1 MNKLFKR
8 LTGVLLAATRLLLGF
23 LAGALEL
30 LASSAQTTRDDD
42 ELNSSIRGGDLNF
55 RTGKF
60 DNGTDPAGWYGH
72 D

>member
-1 MNKLFKR
+1 MNRLFKR
-8 LTGVLLAATRLLLGF
+8 LTGILLTATRLLLGF

-30 LASSAQTTRDDD
+30 LASSAQTARDDN
-42 ELNSSIRGGDLNF
+42 ELNSSIQGGDLNF

-60 DNGTDPAGWYGH
+60 DDGTDPADWYGR